1 MKKSRY
7 KNFKN
12 FTPAKITKV
21 EDYQRSDLLEE
32 IYDLLHEIS
41 EIKCEIAEP
50 FVSLACVTVVP
61 GCVALLVAADVLP
74 YLATPLTREQCT
86 SAIEQWFINSS
97 LANFSSGARREAG
110 VIVNNFENEL
120 LGHAK
125 LFAQYQ
131 PDLSRQVG
139 LLGVDEKNWTFP
151 WLLNKLPAIGE
162 QHLLFK
168 IARLIDMR
176 QLPESFFASCRNRFA
191 TFLVAI
197 ADSMPTMTVTR
208 HQQQTLL
215 PEFNGASLDLTAAN
229 ISRFAEMIRFF
240 YLNYI
245 RDEILLEEGKNREVD
260 VLMSRANLYFLIINV
275 LAYSMLARS
284 VLINPLFKRFFPL
297 NWLLTR
303 PLTIKKNYQQQD
315 IESLQESRQ
324 QLVEV
329 QLQLRPY
336 GARAKTFGNCL
347 KLLIFIVGLMLFFQ
361 TDNQLSAVFYL
372 PLWIFALG
380 EQGLYAIKS
389 IYDRCRLESAL
400 AHLSQDI
407 IEIAGIAS
415 PCLEIRRVNKNKI
428 AFSYLTIIV
437 KSKYEKLPREYISN
451 LLKIALNHFGI
462 TLIAS
467 YSATRFS
474 LPLPTVFKNIP
485 LIKQFFGAQLDRSLQ
500 AYLLE
505 KQIRE
510 IFRAI
515 DGKGFDLDLE
525 KQIILDDG
533 GLTQCVFLIPHLTDN
548 PPLLA
553 ILNKLGFAE
562 QKDQHVLGK
571 KTAFAPE
578 EIGDIKVMINQ
589 LLPRRNF
596 PELNE
601 PRHKLIR
608 QPLQPKQKLKTGTW
622 VKTSTEAVDVEE
634 EPKVWPCGATYPGK
648 NVEQVAGGINE
659 YIYWRLSLADFNND
673 QKIYDLYKVK
683 STQKAKRG
691 HDAQGIKVRPTIA
704 ERKVGNGQRLFL
716 ARVKLLGKQGDSAVL
731 LDIEKEQ
738 KGNGTLYIAQGYQS
752 GGIH

>member
-7 KNFKN
+7 KNVKN
-12 FTPAKITKV
+12 FTPAKITKA
-21 EDYQRSDLLEE
+21 EDHQRSDLLEE

-41 EIKCEIAEP
+41 EIKCEIAAP

-61 GCVALLVAADVLP
+61 GCVALLVAADILP
-74 YLATPLTREQCT
+74 HLATPLTREQCV
-86 SAIEQWFINSS
+86 SVIEKWFVNSS
-97 LANFSSGARREAG
+97 LANFHSGPRREAAG
-110 VIVNNFENEL
+110 IVNNFENEL
-120 LGHAK
+120 LRHAK

-131 PDLSRQVG
+131 PVLSRQAG
-139 LLGVDEKNWTFP
+139 LLEVGEKNWTFP
-151 WLLNKLPAIGE
+151 WLLNKLPATGE

-176 QLPESFFASCRNRFA
+176 QLAESIFENFRNHFA
-191 TFLVAI
+191 TTLVAI
-197 ADSMPTMTVTR
+197 AHAMPTMTLTR

-215 PEFNGASLDLTAAN
+215 PEFNGTSLDLSAAN

-245 RDEILLEEGKNREVD
+245 RDEILLEAEKNRGVD
-260 VLMSRANLYFLIINV
+260 VVMSLANRYFLIVNV
-275 LAYSMLARS
+275 LVYSMLARS

-324 QLVEV
+324 QLVEAR
-329 QLQLRPY
+329 LQLRPHET
-336 GARAKTFGNCL
+336 RAKTFANWL
-347 KLLIFIVGLMLFFQ
+347 NFLIFIVGLMLFFQ
-361 TDNQLSAVFYL
+361 TDNQLLAVFYL
-372 PLWIFALG
+372 PFWIFALG
-380 EQGLYAIKS
+380 EQGLYAIKG

-407 IEIAGIAS
+407 MEIAGKAS

-474 LPLPTVFKNIP
+474 LPVVTVFKTIS
-485 LIKQFFGAQLDRSLQ
+485 LIKQFFDAQLDRSRQ

-515 DGKGFDLDLE
+515 DGKGFNIDLE
-525 KQIILDDG
+525 KQIILDDE
-533 GLTQCVFLIPHLTDN
+533 GLTQCVFLISDLTDYQ
-548 PPLLA
+548 PLLTL
-553 ILNKLGFAE
+553 LNKLGFAE

-578 EIGDIKVMINQ
+578 EIGDIQAMVNQ
-589 LLPRRNF
+589 LLPRRNY

-601 PRHKLIR
+601 PRHKLIG
-608 QPLQPKQKLKTGTW
+608 QPLLPKQKLKTG
-622 VKTSTEAVDVEE
+622 KGVETPTMTPNMKV
-634 EPKVWPCGATYPGK
+634 EPKLWPCGATYPGK

-659 YIYWRLSLADFNND
+659 YIYWNLSLAILIMTKKFT
-673 QKIYDLYKVK
+673 IY
-683 STQKAKRG
+683 
-691 HDAQGIKVRPTIA
+691 IK
-704 ERKVGNGQRLFL
+704 
-716 ARVKLLGKQGDSAVL
+716 
-731 LDIEKEQ
+731 
-738 KGNGTLYIAQGYQS
+738 
-752 GGIH
+752 